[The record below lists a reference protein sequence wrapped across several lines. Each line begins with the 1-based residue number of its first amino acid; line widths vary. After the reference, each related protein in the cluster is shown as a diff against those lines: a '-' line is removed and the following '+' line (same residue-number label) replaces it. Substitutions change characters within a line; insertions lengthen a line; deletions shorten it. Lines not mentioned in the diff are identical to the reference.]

1 MVWRIFQSK
10 ASVVN
15 SNYQES
21 EYFINWFYLDQLHD
35 YSIMK
40 MLLIYSAV
48 LMINQLNDLI
58 FRIWNL
64 ILFLNWIIHSM
75 IISLFIIVF
84 LFLLRKT
91 YSMLVLVTG
100 ILFIIYS
107 IHHSEILTI
116 DIRDSSIQACFQA
129 HPKKVNTVF
138 LYLLFLYNRLIFILI
153 LLQCVRLH

>member
-1 MVWRIFQSK
+1 MVWRIFQNK
-10 ASVVN
+10 ANVVN
-15 SNYQES
+15 SNSQES
-21 EYFINWFYLDQLHD
+21 NHSINEFYLDQLHD

-40 MLLIYSAV
+40 MLLIYSV
-48 LMINQLNDLI
+48 VHMINQLNALI

-91 YSMLVLVTG
+91 YSMLVSVMG
-100 ILFIIYS
+100 INLFFS
-107 IHHSEILTI
+107 IHYSEILTI

-129 HPKKVNTVF
+129 HPKKVNTV
-138 LYLLFLYNRLIFILI
+138 LLSLFIINRLIFILMVLPCV
-153 LLQCVRLH
+153 LLL